1 MSKQHD
7 SNKRSRRGVTLVLAA
22 FLMVLMLGMVAF
34 AVDCGYMVL
43 VRSQLQ
49 GAADAAAMAAAEV
62 MGSTQTDPVATAQQF
77 AAYHN
82 AGGRQINLANSDIE
96 YGVWNSSTLTF
107 TPTTQIGNALRITAR
122 MDATHGGGQA
132 PLFFGR
138 VLGRDGFDAAAQAVA
153 MGNPRDICFVVDL
166 SGSMNNDTEPAWA
179 PACMTSL
186 NASYSTISNNMMQQV
201 FTDFG
206 YGTYPG
212 TSQWVGQPVGV
223 AQNNNAYANL
233 TANGGPLTLSTV
245 SSTYKILS
253 TDSEAT
259 RKTKAYKW
267 IIDNQIAA
275 VMPQAKP
282 TPSSSSNLTYWTYY
296 LDYILPSVSV
306 SGRGTLPPSQ
316 SSTRIDSMDNPCTD
330 SYPSATASIPQSW
343 RNKIGYVT
351 YVQFMMDN
359 GRDRKPDGTN
369 YTPLSTNSPFC
380 PFHSEG
386 TAGGTFSFPPSEQ
399 PTHAARRSIIAAIQQ
414 IKSKNSVVSDPNQCD
429 WVSVVTFD
437 TVAGT
442 VLKQPLTSNYDT
454 AMQACTTLQAVSD
467 AAASTATE
475 TGLIAAQN
483 HIKPASQ
490 GGAGRENSQKVIV
503 LLTDGMANLKTSSNS
518 AVSSYTSAHP
528 NSNFISGTTSNDNA
542 MNAALMETNMV
553 QATNWQ
559 LYAVALGL
567 GADYDFMDRMARMG
581 DTANDDG
588 QAPRTSGD
596 PSAYE
601 AELTAIFQNIIENPH
616 VHLVR

>member
-1 MSKQHD
+1 
-7 SNKRSRRGVTLVLAA
+7 
-22 FLMVLMLGMVAF
+22 
-34 AVDCGYMVL
+34 
-43 VRSQLQ
+43 
-49 GAADAAAMAAAEV
+49 
-62 MGSTQTDPVATAQQF
+62 
-77 AAYHN
+77 
-82 AGGRQINLANSDIE
+82 
-96 YGVWNSSTLTF
+96 
-107 TPTTQIGNALRITAR
+107 
-122 MDATHGGGQA
+122 
-132 PLFFGR
+132 
-138 VLGRDGFDAAAQAVA
+138 
-153 MGNPRDICFVVDL
+153 
-166 SGSMNNDTEPAWA
+166 
-179 PACMTSL
+179 MTSL

-253 TDSEAT
+253 SDSEAT

-330 SYPSATASIPQSW
+330 SYPDATASIPQSS
-343 RNKIGYVT
+343 RNKIGYLT
-351 YVQFMMDN
+351 YVQYMMDN

-369 YTPLSTNSPFC
+369 YTPLSTHSPFC

-414 IKSKNSVVSDPNQCD
+414 IKSKNSVVADPSQSD

-454 AMQACTTLQAVSD
+454 AMQACTTMQAVSD

-483 HIKPASQ
+483 HIKPVSQ
-490 GGAGRENSQKVIV
+490 GGAGRENSKSHRPA
-503 LLTDGMANLKTSSNS
+503 DRRHG
-518 AVSSYTSAHP
+518 
-528 NSNFISGTTSNDNA
+528 
-542 MNAALMETNMV
+542 
-553 QATNWQ
+553 Q
-559 LYAVALGL
+559 L
-567 GADYDFMDRMARMG
+567 
-581 DTANDDG
+581 
-588 QAPRTSGD
+588 
-596 PSAYE
+596 
-601 AELTAIFQNIIENPH
+601 ENQQQ
-616 VHLVR
+616 

>member
-1 MSKQHD
+1 
-7 SNKRSRRGVTLVLAA
+7 
-22 FLMVLMLGMVAF
+22 
-34 AVDCGYMVL
+34 
-43 VRSQLQ
+43 
-49 GAADAAAMAAAEV
+49 
-62 MGSTQTDPVATAQQF
+62 
-77 AAYHN
+77 
-82 AGGRQINLANSDIE
+82 
-96 YGVWNSSTLTF
+96 
-107 TPTTQIGNALRITAR
+107 
-122 MDATHGGGQA
+122 
-132 PLFFGR
+132 
-138 VLGRDGFDAAAQAVA
+138 

-179 PACMTSL
+179 PACMTAL

-212 TSQWVGQPVGV
+212 TTQWIGQPVGV

-233 TANGGPLTLSTV
+233 TANGGPLTLSSV

-253 TDSEAT
+253 GDSEAT

-267 IIDNQIAA
+267 IIDNQIAT
-275 VMPQAKP
+275 VMPSAKP
-282 TPSSSSNLTYWTYY
+282 NPTSANLGYWTYY

-316 SSTRIDSMDNPCTD
+316 STVRIDSMDNPCTV
-330 SYPSATASIPQSW
+330 SYPDATASIPQSS
-343 RNKIGYVT
+343 RNKIGYAT

-359 GRDRKPDGTN
+359 GRDRQPDGAN
-369 YTPLSTNSPFC
+369 YTPLSTLSPNC
-380 PFHSEG
+380 PYHSES

-399 PTHAARRSIIAAIQQ
+399 PTHSARRSIIAAIQQ
-414 IKSKNSVVSDPNQCD
+414 IKLKNSLVSDPNQGD
-429 WVSVVTFD
+429 WVSVVSFD

-442 VLKQPLTSNYDT
+442 VLKQSLTSNYDT

-467 AAASTATE
+467 SAMSTATE

-490 GGAGRENSQKVIV
+490 GGAGRENTQKVVV

-518 AVSSYTSAHP
+518 TVSTYRTGHT
-528 NSNFISGTTSNDNA
+528 NSNFYGGTTSTDYA
-542 MNAALMETNMV
+542 SDAALMQTNTL
-553 QATNWQ
+553 QSGGWQ

-601 AELTAIFQNIIENPH
+601 AELTAIFRNIIESPH
-616 VHLVR
+616 VHLVQ

>member
-1 MSKQHD
+1 MPKQRAGE
-7 SNKRSRRGVTLVLAA
+7 KQSRRGATLVLAA

-49 GAADAAAMAAAEV
+49 GAVDSAAMAASAV
-62 MGSTQTDPVATAQQF
+62 MGSTQTNPVSTAQQF

-82 AGGRQINLANSDIE
+82 AGGRQVNLADGDIE
-96 YGVWNSSTLTF
+96 NGVWNSTSRTF
-107 TPTTQIGNALRITAR
+107 TPTTQVGNALRITAR
-122 MDATHGGGQA
+122 MDANHGGGQA

-138 VLGRDGFDAAAQAVA
+138 VLGRDGFDAQAQAIA

-212 TSQWVGQPVGV
+212 TTQWIGQPVGV
-223 AQNNNAYANL
+223 SQNNNAYANL
-233 TANGGPLTLSTV
+233 TANGGPLTLSSV

-253 TDSEAT
+253 SDSEAT

-267 IIDNQIAA
+267 IIDTQIAA
-275 VMPQAKP
+275 VMPNAKP
-282 TPSSSSNLTYWTYY
+282 TPSSANLGYWTYY

-316 SSTRIDSMDNPCTD
+316 STVRIDSMDNPCTV
-330 SYPSATASIPQSW
+330 SYPDATASIPQSS
-343 RNKIGYVT
+343 RNKIGYTT

-359 GRDRKPDGTN
+359 GRDRQPDGVN
-369 YTPLSTNSPFC
+369 YTPLSIHSPNC
-380 PFHSEG
+380 PYHSEG

-414 IKSKNSVVSDPNQCD
+414 IKTKNSMVSDPNQCD

-442 VLKQPLTSNYDT
+442 VLKQSLTSNYDA
-454 AMQACTTLQAVSD
+454 AMQACTTMQAVSD
-467 AAASTATE
+467 SALSTATE
-475 TGLIAAQN
+475 TGLVAAQS

-490 GGAGRENSQKVIV
+490 GGAGRENTQKVVV
-503 LLTDGMANLKTSSNS
+503 LLTDGMANLKSSSNS
-518 AVSSYTSAHP
+518 TVSTYRTANSS
-528 NSNFISGTTSNDNA
+528 SNFYGGTSSTDYASD
-542 MNAALMETNMV
+542 AALMQTNTM
-553 QATNWQ
+553 QGGGWQ

-601 AELTAIFQNIIENPH
+601 AELTAIFQNIIESPH
-616 VHLVR
+616 VHLVQ